1 VGTAPLLPG
10 SAVRKDLGPSGLRKR
25 LSLLLAL
32 LLALAGCAPP
42 YLIHLGIGQ
51 GRIMLARRHYPDA
64 LRDPDLGARDK
75 SLILIVQEAKRFG
88 EETIGLARTDN
99 FSSYVKLDRET
110 VSWNVTAAEKT
121 RLDPHRWW
129 FPIVGHVPYKGYF
142 SQERARSE
150 ARQLDEKGY
159 DTHVGRVAAYSTL
172 GYFAD
177 PIFSTFLRYPESALP
192 ELILHELTHSTLFI
206 KGEVDFN
213 EGFATFV
220 GHKGGLAFLEQRYGE
235 GSRAL
240 HEARERFRD
249 ELAFGAFVAQLC
261 KKLQTLYDQDLPEDL
276 TLAQRETIFEKE
288 KQVFAEL
295 ERSFSI
301 RRYHAFAGA
310 DWNNAV
316 ILAHRRYYRDLPA
329 FEKLYESMGEDL
341 REVVSFFQ
349 EAKARGENP
358 REALLR
364 ATGEAA
370 KGDRRTVEGP

>member
-1 VGTAPLLPG
+1 MQRHIG
-10 SAVRKDLGPSGLRKR
+10 SPRVRKR

-32 LLALAGCAPP
+32 LLVPAGCAPP

-64 LRDPDLGARDK
+64 LRDPDVGARDK

-99 FSSYVKLDRET
+99 FSSYVKLEREA

-121 RLDPHRWW
+121 RLAPHRWW

-142 SQERARSE
+142 SLDRARRE
-150 ARQLDEKGY
+150 ARRLDEKGY

-177 PIFSTFLRYPESALP
+177 PIFSTFLRFPESAVP
-192 ELILHELTHSTLFI
+192 ELILHELTHATLFI
-206 KGEVDFN
+206 KDEVDFN

-220 GHKGGLAFLEQRYGE
+220 GHEGGLAFLEQRYGKT
-235 GSRAL
+235 SRPL
-240 HEARERFRD
+240 REARERFRD
-249 ELAFGAFVAQLC
+249 ELAFGAFVAELC
-261 KKLQTLYDQDLPEDL
+261 EKLETLYDQDLPEDL
-276 TLAQRETIFEKE
+276 ILARREEIFEKE
-288 KQVFAEL
+288 KKVFTEL
-295 ERSFSI
+295 ERSFST
-301 RRYHAFAGA
+301 RRYRAFAGA
-310 DWNNAV
+310 GWNNAV

-329 FEKLYESMGEDL
+329 FEKLYESMGSDL
-341 REVVSFFQ
+341 REVVSFFR
-349 EAKARGENP
+349 EAKERGENP

-370 KGDRRTVEGP
+370 EDDGGRVATP